1 MAVLVVYFF
10 SLKSQAIRGLGWI
23 LYFSHLVRIKQTLN
37 AAQAESQGQHLQHR
51 AEQTHSWGELYIT
64 PAAFS
69 SSSASAGCLTLISAG
84 VWPSEVAVER
94 RRGASLS
101 FFLRAEVL
109 VPQKQLAVNVLKVRL
124 EASEGYCNFTV

>member
-1 MAVLVVYFF
+1 MVYYF

-23 LYFSHLVRIKQTLN
+23 LYFSHLVGIKETLN

-51 AEQTHSWGELYIT
+51 AEQTHSWGQLCTT
-64 PAAFS
+64 PAAF
-69 SSSASAGCLTLISAG
+69 SSASAGCLTLISAG

-94 RRGASLS
+94 RCGASLS

-124 EASEGYCNFTV
+124 ETADGYCNFTV